1 MDCIGHAACHKLYS
15 WYDLN
20 QWSCG
25 PVLIQDFFSECVTAV
40 NVSVKDQLTLSVSVA
55 VSSTIVS
62 VSHFFPNVHR
72 TNRCNVS
79 ESKRHCSL
87 SRELFRH
94 YCSTTLVDI
103 IYRFMVLLGSIIGK
117 PLPLLFDPFES
128 VVRQRDSWA
137 VHSLTH
143 SPSLSL

>member
-1 MDCIGHAACHKLYS
+1 MDRIGYAACHKLYS

-20 QWSCG
+20 QWSRV

-62 VSHFFPNVHR
+62 VSHFSPNVHR
-72 TNRCNVS
+72 TNRYDVS

-94 YCSTTLVDI
+94 
-103 IYRFMVLLGSIIGK
+103 
-117 PLPLLFDPFES
+117 
-128 VVRQRDSWA
+128 
-137 VHSLTH
+137 
-143 SPSLSL
+143 